1 MANVILNQSFTD
13 TDENS
18 RQNLL
23 GIKIRIKKLKEHII
37 IERC

>member
-13 TDENS
+13 ADENS

-23 GIKIRIKKLKEHII
+23 GIKIRIKKLKEYII